1 MNFIELTS
9 VKGEKVIINADKI
22 SGICQSDRDDGG
34 VMMVIDKEVYD
45 FKEKYEKLKEMLLPL
60 EINFGGSN
68 GVLNCAKG
76 ED

>member
-1 MNFIELTS
+1 MNFIELTMLNGKKQI
-9 VKGEKVIINADKI
+9 VNTDKI
-22 SGICQSDRDDGG
+22 RFVCPDDNG
-34 VMMVIDKEVYD
+34 VQIMIDSCLYYFRESYSR
-45 FKEKYEKLKEMLLPL
+45 LKEMLLPL